1 VPPFRKASRICV
13 SKHLSREERTRVKNE
28 LVLSFLEFGLL
39 NDIREMV
46 GIMPPKLWQNVF
58 VNAGLLAAAREMEEY
73 VRKISCTF
81 LKKDD

>member
-1 VPPFRKASRICV
+1 M
-13 SKHLSREERTRVKNE
+13 KNE

-73 VRKISCTF
+73 VRKISCIF